1 MPADETPA
9 GPSGS
14 PSPSPSPGPRLDG
27 LCVHQAFERWAAATP
42 DALAVAGPTGRLT
55 YRELDERANR
65 LARHLRELGVGPEV
79 AVAVLAERSPQMMV
93 AILAAL
99 KAGGCYLPL
108 DPAYPE
114 ERLAYILESSR
125 SAVLLT
131 QEHLLARR
139 PALAAGPARPF
150 RLDADWPLAAAEP
163 ATPLAPQAELG
174 NLAYVIY
181 TSGSTGKPKGVEI
194 EHRGLANLTAWY
206 RRHSSIAPGARA
218 VRSAG
223 SAFDVSVFEVW
234 SALTAGASLHIP
246 EEELI
251 LSPPRLIDWLVRERI
266 THCFLSTPVA
276 EAMLEHPWPADAVLR
291 ELTTGGD
298 RVHLGL
304 RADQPFVLWNLYGP
318 SENSVV
324 TTSAQAIGGAGAVPA
339 PPIGKPVDGVRVWL
353 AAPDLTPAP
362 AGEPGEILIGGV
374 GLARGYRGRPDL
386 TAERFLP
393 DPSGAPGERL
403 YRTGDLG
410 RLLPSGDFDFIGRI
424 DFQVKIRGFRIEL
437 GEIEAVLRR
446 QPAVR
451 EAVVLARDAGDAG
464 ERGEKR
470 LVGYVVPRSGD
481 APPAADELRAA
492 LGRELPD
499 YMVPAAWVFLA
510 ALPLTP
516 NGKVDRR
523 ALPAPEPGEESYVAP
538 RSAVEERLAEI
549 FAEVLHVERVGADDD
564 FFALGGHSLKATQVL
579 SRLRARL
586 GVELRPRDLFA
597 YPTVARLAAVLGGS
611 VPEETAADGTGWE
624 IPAVPRPD
632 AAGFALPVSFAQQ
645 GLWFAETLLQGSP
658 LYTTAFSL
666 ALDGALDPAL
676 LAAAAA
682 AIVRRHES
690 LRTTFRA
697 PAGLPVQWISRQ
709 LAVELPLCDLAA
721 LPDAARAAEAA
732 RLAAAEAR
740 TPFDLERGPVLRL
753 RLLRLQASE
762 HRLLIAMHHIV
773 TDDWSLW
780 VFVSELAALYAAAL
794 RGEASTSQ
802 TLPPLPVQYAD
813 FAAWQREWLLGGE
826 LERQMAWWRQSL
838 RGPLPVLDL
847 PADRPRPGSSGV
859 NTHAGARVHRTVP
872 RELVAALSARGRE
885 ADGTLYIALLAA
897 FDVLLCRYTGS
908 TDLLVGS
915 PIANRRRVEVEGM
928 IGYFVNLLA
937 LRGDLAGNPGFGE
950 LLARV
955 RETTLGAYG
964 NQDVPFDQLVEA
976 ISPVRD
982 LSRNPLVDVLII
994 LGNAPRL
1001 TRELAP
1007 GVAMTLR
1014 ELESGVARVDLS
1026 LFLEEMAD
1034 GLAAAWEYST
1044 DLFDDAT
1051 IERMAGHLEV
1061 LMAGLAAAP
1070 AAPVLEL
1077 PLLTAAEQAELVAW
1091 NAEPAARPRPDVP
1104 DVPDVP
1110 DDATLHGLFAAQAAR
1125 TPDALALI
1133 AGEER
1138 LSYAELAARSA
1149 ALAARLRAAGVGPEV
1164 GVGIFLDRSAG
1175 LVAAL
1180 LATLE
1185 AGGFYVPLALDYPTE
1200 RLRLLLADS
1209 GAAVVLTRSGLEDKL
1224 PAHDARTLLLDR
1236 LEGVPSGF
1244 SAGAG
1249 PGNLAYLIY
1258 TSGSTGRPKA
1268 VAIEHRS
1275 AVVLMRWA
1283 RREYSDLELSGML
1296 ASTSITFDMSVF
1308 ELFAPL
1314 AWGGTVILAENA
1326 LALPALPAAVAGA
1339 VRVIDT
1345 VPSAMAE
1352 LLRMGGVPASV
1363 VTVNLGGEAVPRAL
1377 ADRIYAQ
1384 AGIERLYNVYGPS
1397 EDTTFS
1403 TWELIERGSTRAP
1416 AIGRPLDGEQG
1427 WVVDANLSPVPV
1439 GVPGELYLGGAGVS
1453 RGYLGRPDLTA
1464 ERFVPDPFSSSA
1476 GSPGARMYRVG
1487 DLVRYRPDG
1496 VLEFLGRLDHQVKI
1510 RGFRVELGEVEEAL
1524 CRLPGVAAA
1533 AVLARQ
1539 DAALGTHLAAYVVAG
1554 GAAGVVGELREGLR
1568 ARLPEYMVPTAW
1580 KLLDTLPL
1588 TPNGKVD
1595 RRALAALEMTAG
1607 EAAAA
1612 GERTMPRGAV
1622 EEAVA
1627 AVFAEVL
1634 GVETVGARESFFEL
1648 GGHSLLVTR
1657 VLSRLRRL
1665 FGVELSVR
1673 TLFENPTVA
1682 ALARRIESASREAW
1696 GPEPPLTHRTRGEK
1710 LPLSFGQ
1717 ERLWFLDR
1725 FDPGKPIYN
1734 MPFAFRLRGPLGT
1747 ALGGGVAALAAALS
1761 EIVRRHEALR
1771 TTFARVDAEPVQV
1784 IAPAAP
1790 HPLPVVDLAALPAA
1804 AREAE
1809 AGRLAAAESLAPFDL
1824 ARGPLLRTTLLRF
1837 CDECGEDHLLLLNLH
1852 HIVADGWSID
1862 VLVGELAT
1870 LHAAAL
1876 AGTPS
1881 PLPELA
1887 VQVPDFALWQ
1897 REWLAGPV
1905 LAAQLAYWRQALAS
1919 DGGDPPA
1926 LDLPADRPRPPLPSQ
1941 RGALAFRA
1949 LPAGLAGAAEAL
1961 GRRQGHQGTTL
1972 YMTLL
1977 ASFAALLYR
1986 YTGAEDVRIG
1996 SPVANRNRP
2005 ELEGLIGFFVNT
2017 LVLRAD
2023 LAGEPS
2029 FAALL
2034 AQIREAAL
2042 GAYAHQDLPFERLVG
2057 ELAPGRDLS
2066 RNPLF
2071 QVSFVLQDP
2080 PPALLALGGGVTLEA
2095 EETADT
2101 GTAKFDL
2108 TLALQPSAAGLAAT
2122 AEYATD
2128 LFDAATIDRL
2138 LAHFEV
2144 LLAAIVADPAARVAD
2159 LPLLAA
2165 GEREQLA
2172 AWNRTATG
2180 YPREAT
2186 IPALFAEQARRA
2198 PGALAVVAGEEAL
2211 TYGELAARAG
2221 GLARRLRAA
2230 GVGEE
2235 VLVVL
2240 LLERSAGMVVAALAV
2255 LAAGGAYVPLD
2266 PKDPAERLRYVLAD
2280 TGAPVVVAR
2289 GGLPEGISGEGF
2301 RTLLLDDLEEL
2312 AEAGP
2317 EILDTADPG
2326 NLAYVT
2332 YTSGST
2338 GRPKGVAVPHQAV
2351 ARLVRETDYLQLAPG
2366 DRVAHL
2372 SNPAFDAAIFEVW
2385 GALLNG
2391 ATLVVIPREVTLSPR
2406 RLAAEIAA
2414 RGISTLFLTTA
2425 LFNLL
2430 VREDPRA
2437 LRTPRAVLFGGEAVD
2452 PATVAACLAAGPPER
2467 LLHVYGP
2474 TEGTTFTTW
2483 HRVEAVAAIPGGPAT
2498 VPIGLPLANT
2508 TVHVLDRWGGEVP
2521 VGVPGELYAGGD
2533 GVARG
2538 YFGRPDLTAERF
2550 VPDGQGNVPGARLYR
2565 TGDLVRRLESGAIEF
2580 LGRIDGQVKIRGFRI
2595 EPGEIEAALLAQP
2608 GVAAATV
2615 LVREDGPGERRLIAY
2630 VAAAAP
2636 NSDAGLSVAALR
2648 EGLRARLPEPMIPAA
2663 FVVLP
2668 ALPLT
2673 PNGKVDRRAL
2683 AAIDPEPAGDAG
2695 EEWVAP
2701 RTPLEELVA
2710 GIWCEV
2716 LGVERVGAHDSF
2728 WDLGGHSLVA
2738 TKVLARLHEAI
2749 DVELPLQ
2756 ALFEH
2761 PTPAGLAAAAG
2772 RLVQSL
2778 LEHGEGGEGD
2788 VIPQRPAVP
2797 ATPPLSFAQQR
2808 LWLLDRLEPG
2818 SAAYNMPFP
2827 LRLRGALDAA
2837 VLARAASEVVR
2848 RHEALRTT
2856 FATVDGVPVQVI
2868 APAAPAVALPL
2879 VDLGGLPAALR
2890 EAEGARLLAA
2900 EAKTPF
2906 DLERG
2911 PLVRLALVR
2920 LGTADH
2926 LLLLDMHHI
2935 VSDGWSI
2942 GLFFDELSALYPAFA
2957 AGAPSPLAALPIQYA
2972 DFAVWQRDWLRGEVL
2987 AGQLDYWRQR
2997 LAGAPP
3003 ALELPTDRPRLA
3015 VQTHR
3020 GDVVHHVF
3028 PGELTQAL
3036 HGLSRR
3042 EGASLFMTLLA
3053 GFKLLLARL
3062 ADQDDVVV
3070 GSPSA
3075 GRRRVE
3081 TERLIGFFLNNLV
3094 LRSDLSGDPTFRQLL
3109 ARVKEGALAA
3119 YRYQEVPFEKLLEE
3133 LQPERQLSRT
3143 PFFQVLF
3150 NMITLAEARL
3160 AIPGVD
3166 AEIAEPPEP
3175 DAKFD
3180 FTLYVEERGGRIG
3193 ISTVYNADLFDRARM
3208 EELPR
3213 QLERLL
3219 AQAVAA
3225 PGERAFAYSLVTP
3238 EAALRLPDPAALLGD
3253 EWMGAVHRGLS
3264 RSAERSPEALALRGA
3279 DGEAWSYA
3287 ELEAFSN
3294 RLARRL
3300 LAAGVGRGDV
3310 AAVWARRAP
3319 ALAWAL
3325 MGALKAGAAFMILDP
3340 AYPAERLV
3348 EYLRIGRP
3356 AAWLGVPGAPAVP
3369 AAVIDELA
3377 ALGCGV
3383 RIELPAM
3390 AEERRAA
3397 FSGFSTSDPA
3407 VPVGPDDA
3415 ACLTFTSGS
3424 TGRPKGVVGRHGPL
3438 SHFNPWFG
3446 RRFGLSAADRFGM
3459 LSGLSHDPLQRDV
3472 FTPLWLGA
3480 ALCVPDP
3487 ERIGEAGYLASWV
3500 RAEGVT
3506 VLNLT
3511 PAMLELLTMSAAD
3524 SGEEAGMPSLR
3535 RVFVVGDLLRKSEV
3549 ARLQRLAPYLAA
3561 INLYGSTETQRT
3573 LSFFEIPRPGE
3584 PAWRALGHEV
3594 LPLGRGA
3601 EDAQLLVLNRAG
3613 LPAGIGEAGELHL
3626 RSHHLA
3632 QGYLGDAALTAA
3644 RFLPNPFASQP
3655 SPSDR
3660 IYKTGD
3666 LGRYRPDGLVDFA
3679 GRADFQVK
3687 IRGFRIELGEVE
3699 AALARFAGVREC
3711 VVVVREDL
3719 PGDRRL
3725 VAYLVIGGV
3734 MPPAAELHAFLA
3746 RTLPDYMVPAAFVE
3760 LAALPLTRTGK
3771 VDRRALPAPA
3781 PEETTAESLSARPL
3795 TPVEEL
3801 LAALWSELL
3810 GRERIAAGDDFF
3822 VLGGHSLLATR
3833 LLSRVRDAFA
3843 VEMPLRALFETPT
3856 LAGFA
3861 AAVEAARRAADG
3873 TPGAPAIRPL
3883 PRDGGAL
3890 PVSFAQRRLWFL
3902 DQLEPGSF
3910 AYNLAGG
3917 IQLTGALD
3925 PAAFAGAL
3933 SEIVRRHESLRTTFA
3948 AADGE
3953 PHAVIAPPARFPLP
3967 VVDLAGLPPA
3977 WRTGELSCLAAADAR
3992 RPFDLAAGPL
4002 LRCLLVRLAAGRH
4015 ALLLAMHHTVSDGW
4029 SLGVLLREISALY
4042 PAAAAGEGSPLPEL
4056 RVQYADLAGWQREW
4070 LRGAALAVQ
4079 LGWWRAHLAGAPPL
4093 LDLPADRPRPA
4104 VESHRGG
4111 LATRPLGGELT
4122 AELEALARRLG
4133 ATPFMVLLGAW
4144 GVLLARTAGVDD
4156 LVLGSPIANRG
4167 RSELEGMIGFFANTL
4182 VLRVDLG
4189 ALGGNPRFPDLVRQ
4203 VRESALGAYA
4213 HQDLPFEKLVE
4224 ELHPDRELDRSPLF
4238 QATFA
4243 LQNVPFSTLDLPGLT
4258 LAPLVDFVAA
4268 SADGGRAQFD
4278 LDLAL
4283 LPTADGL
4290 LARLEYSA
4298 DLFDAATAERWAA
4311 HYRNLLAALVASE
4324 GSGQRVGE
4332 IDFLSSAERR
4342 QLLVDWNPLGTR
4354 PALPAPS
4361 VLDWIVATAATA
4373 SEAPAVVGGDATWSY
4388 GGLVRRAAELERRLR
4403 ATGVGPE
4410 RVVAVALDRSPEMVA
4425 ALLAVLRAGGA
4436 YLPLDL
4442 SLPAERLAWMLA
4454 DAGAVALVTRASLL
4468 SELGE
4473 TGAGLPRLLVDDG
4486 ELADGKADGET
4497 FALQPDFDP
4506 ASLAYVLYTSGSTGR
4521 PKEVG
4526 ISRGALTQHAAAIGR
4541 LYALAAGDRV
4551 LQFAALSFDVAA
4563 EEIFPTLAAG
4573 ATVVLVPDPRELPA
4587 EALLDRVEQQ
4597 GLTVLNLPSP
4607 YWHEWV
4613 TALEATGRPL
4623 PPPCAWSW

>member
-1 MPADETPA
+1 MPADETPT

-14 PSPSPSPGPRLDG
+14 PSPSPPPGPRLDG

-42 DALAVAGPTGRLT
+42 DALAVAAPTGRLT

-65 LARHLRELGVGPEV
+65 LARHLRELGVGPEG
-79 AVAVLAERSPQMMV
+79 AVAVLAERSLEMMV
-93 AILAAL
+93 AILATL

-114 ERLAYILESSR
+114 ERLAYILASSR
-125 SAVLLT
+125 TAVLLT
-131 QEHLLARR
+131 QAPLLAAF
-139 PALAAGPARPF
+139 PGLGAGDVRTF
-150 RLDADWPLAAAEP
+150 CLDADWPLAAAEP
-163 ATPLAPQAELG
+163 ATALGPEAGPQAELA

-181 TSGSTGKPKGVEI
+181 TSGSTGKPKGVEVV
-194 EHRGLANLTAWY
+194 HRGLANLMAAY
-206 RRHSSIAPGARA
+206 QRHSSIGPGARA
-218 VRSAG
+218 TRSAG
-223 SAFDVSVFEVW
+223 SAFDVAVFEMW
-234 SALTAGASLHIP
+234 SALTAGASLYIP
-246 EEELI
+246 EDGLI

-266 THCFLSTPVA
+266 THCFLATPVA
-276 EAMLEHPWPADAVLR
+276 EAMLELPWPAEAVLR

-304 RADQPFVLWNLYGP
+304 REDQPFVLWNLYGP
-318 SENSVV
+318 SENSVI
-324 TTSAQAIGGAGAVPA
+324 TTWGWAVGGVAGGAPA
-339 PPIGKPVDGVRVWL
+339 PPIGQPVDGVRVWL
-353 AAPDLTPAP
+353 GAPDQTPA
-362 AGEPGEILIGGV
+362 AEDEPGEILIAGA
-374 GLARGYRGRPDL
+374 GLGRGYRGRPDL

-393 DPSGAPGERL
+393 DASGAPGERL
-403 YRTGDLG
+403 YRSGDLG

-446 QPAVR
+446 QPGVR
-451 EAVVLARDAGDAG
+451 EGVVLAREDAAG
-464 ERGEKR
+464 GIEKR
-470 LVGYVVPRSGD
+470 LVGYVVAREGREGHEGD
-481 APPAADELRAA
+481 AAAAAGKLRAA

-499 YMVPAAWVFLA
+499 SMVPAAWVFLD

-523 ALPAPEPGEESYVAP
+523 ALPEPARDEERYVAP
-538 RSAVEERLAEI
+538 RTGVEEGLAAI
-549 FAEVLHVERVGADDD
+549 FGEVLHVERVGVEDD

-586 GVELRPRDLFA
+586 GVELTPRALFEH
-597 YPTVARLAAVLGGS
+597 PTVAALAAVVDAL
-611 VPEETAADGTGWE
+611 VTDAAAATAEAGAGWA
-624 IPAVPRPD
+624 IPVLPRPQ
-632 AAGFALPVSFAQQ
+632 GTEFELPVSFAQQ

-666 ALDGALDPAL
+666 ALDGRLDSRL

-682 AIVRRHES
+682 EIFRRHES

-697 PAGLPVQWISRQ
+697 PAGLPVQVITREP
-709 LAVELPLCDLAA
+709 AVDFPLCDLAA
-721 LPDAARAAEAA
+721 LPAGLRGAEAE

-753 RLLRLQASE
+753 RLVRLGADE
-762 HRLLIAMHHIV
+762 HALLIVMHHIV

-780 VFVSELAALYAAAL
+780 VFVSELAALYAAGLQGA
-794 RGEASTSQ
+794 ASP
-802 TLPPLPVQYAD
+802 LPAPPVQYAD
-813 FAAWQREWLLGGE
+813 FASWQRRYLLDGA
-826 LERQMAWWRQSL
+826 LEREMAWWRQSL
-838 RGPLPVLDL
+838 RAPLPILDL
-847 PADRPRPGSSGV
+847 PADRPRPGVKSHG
-859 NTHAGARVHRTVP
+859 GARLHRTVP
-872 RELVAALSARGRE
+872 RELVAALGARARE
-885 ADGTLYIALLAA
+885 ADGTLFIALLAA
-897 FDVLLCRYTGS
+897 FDALLARYTGS

-915 PIANRRRVEVEGM
+915 PIANRHRMEVEGL
-928 IGYFVNLLA
+928 IGYFVNLLP
-937 LRGDLAGNPGFGE
+937 LRGDLAGNPDFGE

-964 NQDVPFDQLVEA
+964 NQDVPFDQLVEEIA
-976 ISPVRD
+976 PVRN
-982 LSRNPLVDVLII
+982 LSRNPLVDAILI
-994 LGNAPRL
+994 LGNAPEL
-1001 TRELAP
+1001 AAELAP
-1007 GVAMTLR
+1007 GVAMTMR

-1026 LFLEEMAD
+1026 LFLAETAA
-1034 GLAAAWEYST
+1034 GLTAAWEYST
-1044 DLFDDAT
+1044 DLFDAAT

-1061 LMAGLAAAP
+1061 LMAGLADAP
-1070 AAPVLEL
+1070 GTPVLEL
-1077 PLLTAAEQAELVAW
+1077 PLLAPAERAELVAW
-1091 NAEPAARPRPDVP
+1091 NAEPAARPQPAVA
-1104 DVPDVP
+1104 

-1125 TPDALALI
+1125 TPDAAALI

-1138 LSYAELAARSA
+1138 LSYADLAARAA

-1164 GVGIFLDRSAG
+1164 GVGIFLDRSAE

-1180 LATLE
+1180 LATLQ
-1185 AGGFYVPLALDYPTE
+1185 AGGFYVPLALDYPAE
-1200 RLRLLLADS
+1200 RLQLLLADS
-1209 GAAVVLTRSGLEDKL
+1209 GAAVLLTRSALEEKL
-1224 PAHDARTLLLDR
+1224 PAHGARILRVDR
-1236 LEGVPSGF
+1236 LDALPAVPPGP
-1244 SAGAG
+1244 AAG

-1275 AVVLMRWA
+1275 AVALMRWS
-1283 RREYSDLELSGML
+1283 RREYSDRELAGML
-1296 ASTSITFDMSVF
+1296 ASTSITFDMSIF

-1326 LALPALPAAVAGA
+1326 LALPTLPAAGE

-1352 LLRMGGVPASV
+1352 LLRTGGVPPSV

-1377 ADRIYAQ
+1377 ADRVYAQ

-1403 TWELIERGSTRAP
+1403 TWEWIERRSERAP

-1427 WVVDANLSPVPV
+1427 WVVDGNLAPVPA

-1464 ERFVPDPFSSSA
+1464 ERFVPDPFA
-1476 GSPGARMYRVG
+1476 AADGRPGARMYRVG

-1524 CRLPGVAAA
+1524 AKLPGVAAA

-1539 DAALGTHLAAYVVAG
+1539 DAALGLHLAAYVVASG
-1554 GAAGVVGELREGLR
+1554 SGIAVGELREGLR
-1568 ARLPEYMVPTAW
+1568 ARLPEYMVPTVW
-1580 KLLDTLPL
+1580 QLLDALPL
-1588 TPNGKVD
+1588 NPNGKVD
-1595 RRALAALEMTAG
+1595 RRALAALDVAAG
-1607 EAAAA
+1607 RPA
-1612 GERTMPRGAV
+1612 GERAMPRGAV

-1634 GVETVGARESFFEL
+1634 GVETVGAEESFFEL

-1673 TLFENPTVA
+1673 TLFEQPTVA
-1682 ALARRIESASREAW
+1682 ALARRVVSASRAAW
-1696 GPEPPLTHRTRGEK
+1696 GPEPPLVSRPRGEK

-1734 MPFAFRLRGPLGT
+1734 MPFAFRLHGPLGT
-1747 ALGGGVAALAAALS
+1747 AGVAALAAALA
-1761 EIVRRHEALR
+1761 EVVRRHEALR

-1784 IAPAAP
+1784 IAAAGP
-1790 HPLPVVDLAALPAA
+1790 RPLPVADLAALPAA
-1804 AREAE
+1804 ARAAE
-1809 AGRLAAAESLAPFDL
+1809 AGRLAVDEALRPFDL
-1824 ARGPLLRTTLLRF
+1824 ARGPLLRTTLLRLS
-1837 CDECGEDHLLLLNLH
+1837 DEKHGADDEYRLLLNLH

-1862 VLVGELAT
+1862 VLVGEIAA

-1876 AGTPS
+1876 DGTPS

-1919 DGGDPPA
+1919 DGGDLPT

-1941 RGALAFRA
+1941 RGALAFRN

-1972 YMTLL
+1972 FMTLL
-1977 ASFAALLYR
+1977 AAFAALLHR
-1986 YTGAEDVRIG
+1986 YTGADDLRIG

-2023 LAGEPS
+2023 LAGEPG

-2034 AQIREAAL
+2034 SRVREAAL

-2071 QVSFVLQDP
+2071 QVSFLLQDP
-2080 PPALLALGGGVTLEA
+2080 PPAPLALGGGVTLEA

-2108 TLALQPSAAGLAAT
+2108 TLALQPSAAGLVAT

-2128 LFDAATIDRL
+2128 LFDTATIDRL
-2138 LAHFEV
+2138 LAHFEI
-2144 LLAAIVADPAARVAD
+2144 LLTGIVADPAARLAD

-2172 AWNRTATG
+2172 AWNRTATA

-2186 IPALFAEQARRA
+2186 IPALFADQARRA
-2198 PGALAVVAGEEAL
+2198 PEAVAVVAGDEAL

-2221 GLARRLRAA
+2221 ILAKRLRDA
-2230 GVGEE
+2230 GVVAETP
-2235 VLVVL
+2235 VVL

-2280 TGAPVVVAR
+2280 TGAPVVIAR
-2289 GGLPEGISGEGF
+2289 GGLPEGIPGEGF
-2301 RTLLLDDLEEL
+2301 RTLLLDSEEL
-2312 AEAGP
+2312 AAANGQDIP
-2317 EILDTADPG
+2317 ELPSPG
-2326 NLAYVT
+2326 NLAYVI

-2391 ATLVVIPREVTLSPR
+2391 ATLVVVPREVTLSPR

-2414 RGISTLFLTTA
+2414 RGISAIFLTTA

-2452 PATVAACLAAGPPER
+2452 PATVAACLTAGPPER

-2483 HRVEAVAAIPGGPAT
+2483 HRVQAVEGGATT

-2508 TVHVLDRWGGEVP
+2508 TVHVLDRWGGAVP
-2521 VGVPGELYAGGD
+2521 LGVPGELHAGGD

-2550 VPDGQGNVPGARLYR
+2550 VPDGQGTVPGARLYR
-2565 TGDLVRRLESGAIEF
+2565 TGDLVRRLASGASGAIEF

-2630 VAAAAP
+2630 VAAPQGDLA
-2636 NSDAGLSVAALR
+2636 LAALR

-2663 FVVLP
+2663 FVILA
-2668 ALPLT
+2668 ALPLN

-2695 EEWVAP
+2695 EDWVAP

-2710 GIWCEV
+2710 AIWCEV
-2716 LGVERVGAHDSF
+2716 LGVERVGAHESF

-2778 LEHGEGGEGD
+2778 LEHAEGDEGSEGTEGD
-2788 VIPQRPAVP
+2788 VIPRRPAFP

-2827 LRLRGALDAA
+2827 LRLRGALDPA

-2868 APAAPAVALPL
+2868 APPAAVAFPL
-2879 VDLGGLPAALR
+2879 VDLAALPEALR
-2890 EAEGARLLAA
+2890 EDEGARLLAA

-2911 PLVRLALVR
+2911 PLVRLALLR
-2920 LGTADH
+2920 FAAADH

-2957 AGAPSPLAALPIQYA
+2957 AGLPSPLAALPIQYA
-2972 DFAVWQRDWLRGEVL
+2972 DFAIWQRGWLRGEVL
-2987 AGQLDYWRQR
+2987 AEQLAYWRER

-3003 ALELPTDRPRLA
+3003 ALEVPTDRPRLA

-3020 GDVVHHVF
+3020 GDVVHHAF
-3028 PGELTQAL
+3028 SGELTSAL

-3166 AEIAEPPEP
+3166 AGIAEPPEP
-3175 DAKFD
+3175 DAKYD
-3180 FTLYVEERGGRIG
+3180 FTLYVEERGGRIA

-3219 AQAVAA
+3219 AAAVAA
-3225 PGERAFAYSLVTP
+3225 PGERAFAYSLITP
-3238 EAALRLPDPAALLGD
+3238 EAALHLPDPAALLGD
-3253 EWMGAVHRGLS
+3253 GWMGAVHQGLS
-3264 RSAERSPEALALRGA
+3264 RSAERSPEALALRGP
-3279 DGEAWSYA
+3279 DGEAWSYG
-3287 ELEAFSN
+3287 ELEARSN
-3294 RLARRL
+3294 QLARRL
-3300 LAAGVGRGDV
+3300 LEAGVGRGDV
-3310 AAVWARRAP
+3310 VAVWARRAP

-3325 MGALKAGAAFMILDP
+3325 L
-3340 AYPAERLV
+3340 ERS
-3348 EYLRIGRP
+3348 RP
-3356 AAWLGVPGAPAVP
+3356 A
-3369 AAVIDELA
+3369 
-3377 ALGCGV
+3377 
-3383 RIELPAM
+3383 
-3390 AEERRAA
+3390 RR
-3397 FSGFSTSDPA
+3397 S
-3407 VPVGPDDA
+3407 
-3415 ACLTFTSGS
+3415 
-3424 TGRPKGVVGRHGPL
+3424 
-3438 SHFNPWFG
+3438 
-3446 RRFGLSAADRFGM
+3446 
-3459 LSGLSHDPLQRDV
+3459 
-3472 FTPLWLGA
+3472 
-3480 ALCVPDP
+3480 
-3487 ERIGEAGYLASWV
+3487 
-3500 RAEGVT
+3500 
-3506 VLNLT
+3506 
-3511 PAMLELLTMSAAD
+3511 
-3524 SGEEAGMPSLR
+3524 
-3535 RVFVVGDLLRKSEV
+3535 
-3549 ARLQRLAPYLAA
+3549 
-3561 INLYGSTETQRT
+3561 
-3573 LSFFEIPRPGE
+3573 
-3584 PAWRALGHEV
+3584 
-3594 LPLGRGA
+3594 
-3601 EDAQLLVLNRAG
+3601 
-3613 LPAGIGEAGELHL
+3613 
-3626 RSHHLA
+3626 
-3632 QGYLGDAALTAA
+3632 
-3644 RFLPNPFASQP
+3644 
-3655 SPSDR
+3655 
-3660 IYKTGD
+3660 
-3666 LGRYRPDGLVDFA
+3666 
-3679 GRADFQVK
+3679 
-3687 IRGFRIELGEVE
+3687 
-3699 AALARFAGVREC
+3699 
-3711 VVVVREDL
+3711 
-3719 PGDRRL
+3719 
-3725 VAYLVIGGV
+3725 
-3734 MPPAAELHAFLA
+3734 
-3746 RTLPDYMVPAAFVE
+3746 
-3760 LAALPLTRTGK
+3760 
-3771 VDRRALPAPA
+3771 
-3781 PEETTAESLSARPL
+3781 
-3795 TPVEEL
+3795 
-3801 LAALWSELL
+3801 
-3810 GRERIAAGDDFF
+3810 
-3822 VLGGHSLLATR
+3822 
-3833 LLSRVRDAFA
+3833 
-3843 VEMPLRALFETPT
+3843 
-3856 LAGFA
+3856 
-3861 AAVEAARRAADG
+3861 
-3873 TPGAPAIRPL
+3873 
-3883 PRDGGAL
+3883 
-3890 PVSFAQRRLWFL
+3890 
-3902 DQLEPGSF
+3902 
-3910 AYNLAGG
+3910 
-3917 IQLTGALD
+3917 
-3925 PAAFAGAL
+3925 
-3933 SEIVRRHESLRTTFA
+3933 
-3948 AADGE
+3948 
-3953 PHAVIAPPARFPLP
+3953 
-3967 VVDLAGLPPA
+3967 
-3977 WRTGELSCLAAADAR
+3977 
-3992 RPFDLAAGPL
+3992 
-4002 LRCLLVRLAAGRH
+4002 
-4015 ALLLAMHHTVSDGW
+4015 
-4029 SLGVLLREISALY
+4029 
-4042 PAAAAGEGSPLPEL
+4042 
-4056 RVQYADLAGWQREW
+4056 
-4070 LRGAALAVQ
+4070 
-4079 LGWWRAHLAGAPPL
+4079 
-4093 LDLPADRPRPA
+4093 
-4104 VESHRGG
+4104 
-4111 LATRPLGGELT
+4111 
-4122 AELEALARRLG
+4122 
-4133 ATPFMVLLGAW
+4133 
-4144 GVLLARTAGVDD
+4144 
-4156 LVLGSPIANRG
+4156 
-4167 RSELEGMIGFFANTL
+4167 
-4182 VLRVDLG
+4182 
-4189 ALGGNPRFPDLVRQ
+4189 
-4203 VRESALGAYA
+4203 
-4213 HQDLPFEKLVE
+4213 
-4224 ELHPDRELDRSPLF
+4224 
-4238 QATFA
+4238 
-4243 LQNVPFSTLDLPGLT
+4243 
-4258 LAPLVDFVAA
+4258 
-4268 SADGGRAQFD
+4268 
-4278 LDLAL
+4278 
-4283 LPTADGL
+4283 
-4290 LARLEYSA
+4290 
-4298 DLFDAATAERWAA
+4298 
-4311 HYRNLLAALVASE
+4311 
-4324 GSGQRVGE
+4324 
-4332 IDFLSSAERR
+4332 
-4342 QLLVDWNPLGTR
+4342 
-4354 PALPAPS
+4354 
-4361 VLDWIVATAATA
+4361 
-4373 SEAPAVVGGDATWSY
+4373 
-4388 GGLVRRAAELERRLR
+4388 
-4403 ATGVGPE
+4403 
-4410 RVVAVALDRSPEMVA
+4410 
-4425 ALLAVLRAGGA
+4425 
-4436 YLPLDL
+4436 
-4442 SLPAERLAWMLA
+4442 
-4454 DAGAVALVTRASLL
+4454 
-4468 SELGE
+4468 
-4473 TGAGLPRLLVDDG
+4473 
-4486 ELADGKADGET
+4486 
-4497 FALQPDFDP
+4497 
-4506 ASLAYVLYTSGSTGR
+4506 
-4521 PKEVG
+4521 
-4526 ISRGALTQHAAAIGR
+4526 
-4541 LYALAAGDRV
+4541 
-4551 LQFAALSFDVAA
+4551 
-4563 EEIFPTLAAG
+4563 
-4573 ATVVLVPDPRELPA
+4573 
-4587 EALLDRVEQQ
+4587 
-4597 GLTVLNLPSP
+4597 
-4607 YWHEWV
+4607 
-4613 TALEATGRPL
+4613 
-4623 PPPCAWSW
+4623 